1 MQDPLD
7 LETLPTRIPARL
19 DLLAKLGEFFRPLA
33 TGHASVDVQ
42 VVGPTG
48 TGKSTLVRTFLLG
61 LQMALGWQDGRL
73 DVTRITCRPGMRI
86 SGAVGSVLRTFC
98 PHYPTKGFS
107 EKTILADLAQLVKA
121 RGTHLVLALDDLHC
135 MRDAAA
141 LMATLDTLRTE
152 HKLGLSIIAVG
163 ERPQTGP
170 HPFAILNV
178 PPYTSREALEVIS
191 FRALECGVGH
201 VFSRGALEAVASVGS
216 QQGMKP
222 AILGLR
228 ACRDMLQTK
237 PSINKLDAVHI
248 LRLIHS
254 RFNWVRLDA
263 LTDHHLMI
271 LRAAACAPST
281 PIRSRRLREAYEL
294 EAQSRHEKPL
304 ANVQFLKYVDQMTRS
319 GFLDTKPLRG
329 DGPGGAL
336 AVTLLC
342 PAALALTEVDK
353 ALDSRGA

>member
-19 DLLAKLGEFFRPLA
+19 DLLAKLGELFRPLA
-33 TGHASVDVQ
+33 TAHASVDVQ

-48 TGKSTLVRTFLLG
+48 TGKSTLVRTFLHG
-61 LQMALGWQDGRL
+61 LQTALGWQDGL

-86 SGAVGSVLRTFC
+86 SAAVGSVLRNFC

-107 EKTILADLAQLVKA
+107 EKAILADLAQLVKA

-141 LMATLDTLRTE
+141 LMLALDTLRTE
-152 HKLGLSIIAVG
+152 HKLGLSIIAIG
-163 ERPQTGP
+163 ERPHTGP
-170 HPFAILNV
+170 HPFATLDV
-178 PPYTSREALEVIS
+178 PPYTRREALEVVS
-191 FRALECGVGH
+191 FRALECGVGQALT
-201 VFSRGALEAVASVGS
+201 RAALEAVASVGS
-216 QQGMKP
+216 REGMKP

-228 ACRDMLQTK
+228 ACRDLLQAK
-237 PSINKLDAVHI
+237 PSIGKADAVQ
-248 LRLIHS
+248 LLQCIHP
-254 RFNWVRLDA
+254 RFNGVRLDP
-263 LTDHHLMI
+263 LKDHHLII
-271 LRAAACAPST
+271 LRAAASAPAM
-281 PIRSRRLREAYEL
+281 PMRSRRLREAYER

-304 ANVQFLKYVDQMTRS
+304 ANVQFLKYVDQLTRG

-342 PAALALTEVDK
+342 PSDLALAEVDK
-353 ALDSRGA
+353 ALESRGA